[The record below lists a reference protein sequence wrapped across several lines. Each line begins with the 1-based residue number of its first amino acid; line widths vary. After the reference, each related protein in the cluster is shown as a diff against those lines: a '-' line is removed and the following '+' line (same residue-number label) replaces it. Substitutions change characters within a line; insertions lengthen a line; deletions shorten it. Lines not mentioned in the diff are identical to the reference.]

1 MRIVLT
7 QLPKL
12 SSLLSLRTDS
22 AIKASTEAMTRLT
35 EANREDSGK
44 MNDIAIAT
52 KLDSEAM
59 ITIAKLTMF
68 YLPSTFV
75 AVSNPPIEE
84 VSQ

>member
-1 MRIVLT
+1 
-7 QLPKL
+7 
-12 SSLLSLRTDS
+12 
-22 AIKASTEAMTRLT
+22 
-35 EANREDSGK
+35 

-75 AVSNPPIEE
+75 AVSNHAPRLG
-84 VSQ
+84 VGNNANRR

>member
-1 MRIVLT
+1 
-7 QLPKL
+7 
-12 SSLLSLRTDS
+12 
-22 AIKASTEAMTRLT
+22 MTRLT

-44 MNDIAIAT
+44 MNDIAMAT

-75 AVSNPPIEE
+75 AVSTCCPILE
-84 VSQ
+84 VGINANGR